1 MTKTIDLSTMM
12 EGEEDDSKNTMLL
25 EVPNSL
31 QFSVIKSK
39 DDDGNWSYELNGN
52 LLQVGVN
59 NRVILFDLSQTVPR
73 EIFFL
78 NATNQFMDPMAYV
91 DTGI

>member
-1 MTKTIDLSTMM
+1 MM